1 MPRPIDPDV
10 DLVRKKAR
18 VLASSFSA
26 GLGKV
31 HSRFVADMLSGLLL
45 SGSVRLTEVARA
57 LGEAIPEHSTHK
69 RLSRNLGNAEVGRVV
84 AGNLL
89 QAAAEL
95 IDTDAVL
102 VVDSFEIVKPYA
114 QRMQYLAPGAD
125 SAHGRRKGYSVCEI
139 VSWDMRGGPMPALA
153 QAARHVASDPAAHGH
168 RVSAWNDVVF
178 TPVAQTLWSTRAPDS
193 LGPTAE
199 IVRLIRT
206 VAAACEGRGVFNINA
221 TADTDLPHA
230 LADEAL
236 LRGARPLPAAP
247 RRGRSWAEGSFNY
260 VLRVAPEQPLLH
272 RRRLRDAASIGK
284 ACTKPY
290 GTTIYKTQDDHEESV
305 FLQFGATPV
314 ALPTRHEHP
323 LWLLTIESGLAAQAE
338 QPTSYLLTN
347 QPLRRNRAV
356 LWRLVLSFLQYGHA
370 VSTNRAIKHRFDFD
384 DVRVLSYQRLR
395 NLATLVQAAA
405 FAEALWPG
413 VELRERIF
421 LEPQSRAPAFRVEPY
436 AAAGDEQD

>member
-1 MPRPIDPDV
+1 MARPIDADAN
-10 DLVRKKAR
+10 LVRNKAR
-18 VLASSFSA
+18 ALAGRFSA

-31 HSRFVADMLSGLLL
+31 HSRFVADMVSGLLL
-45 SGSVRLTEVARA
+45 SGSVRLSEVARA
-57 LGEAIPEHSTHK
+57 LAEPIPEHSTHK

-84 AGNLL
+84 ASNLL

-95 IDTDAVL
+95 IDTDAAL
-102 VVDSFEIVKPYA
+102 VVDSFDIVKPYA

-125 SAHGRRKGYSVCEI
+125 SAHGPRKGYSVCEI

-153 QAARHVASDPAAHGH
+153 QAARDLPADLTARGH

-178 TPVAQTLWSTRAPDS
+178 TPVAQTLWSTEAPGS
-193 LGPTAE
+193 LSRTGE

-206 VAAACEGRGVFNINA
+206 VASACGGRGVFNINA
-221 TADTDLPHA
+221 IGESDLPHA
-230 LADEAL
+230 LADET
-236 LRGARPLPAAP
+236 
-247 RRGRSWAEGSFNY
+247 FNY
-260 VLRVAPEQPLLH
+260 VVRVAPEQPLLH
-272 RRRLRDAASIGK
+272 RRRRSDAASIGS

-290 GTTIYKTQDDHEESV
+290 ATTIYKTQEDHEESV

-314 ALPTRHEHP
+314 ALSTGHDQP

-370 VSTNRAIKHRFDFD
+370 VSTNRAIKQRFDFD

-395 NLATLVQAAA
+395 NLATLVHAAA
-405 FAEALWPG
+405 FVEALWPG
-413 VELRERIF
+413 VELKEKIF
-421 LEPQSRAPAFRVEPY
+421 LEPQSHAPVFRAEPY
-436 AAAGDEQD
+436 TAPEVEQD

>member
-1 MPRPIDPDV
+1 MARPVDADV
-10 DLVRKKAR
+10 DLVRSKAR
-18 VLASSFSA
+18 ALAARFSA

-45 SGSVRLTEVARA
+45 AGSVRLTEVARA
-57 LGEAIPEHSTHK
+57 LDEPIPEHSTHK

-89 QAAAEL
+89 HAAVEL
-95 IDTDAVL
+95 IDTDAAL
-102 VVDSFEIVKPYA
+102 VVDSFEVVKPYA

-125 SAHGRRKGYSVCEI
+125 SAHGPRKGYSVCEI

-153 QAARHVASDPAAHGH
+153 QAARDMPDATASRSPRDFAARNLPMAKRH

-178 TPVAQTLWSTRAPDS
+178 TPVAQSLWSSEAPGS
-193 LGPTAE
+193 LSRTGE
-199 IVRLIRT
+199 IVRLVRT
-206 VAAACEGRGVFNINA
+206 VAAACEGRGVFNISA
-221 TADTDLPHA
+221 MADSDLPDA
-230 LADEAL
+230 LAGE
-236 LRGARPLPAAP
+236 R
-247 RRGRSWAEGSFNY
+247 FNY

-272 RRRLRDAASIGK
+272 RRRRSDAVSIGS

-290 GTTIYKTQDDHEESV
+290 ATTIYKTQEDHEESV

-314 ALPTRHEHP
+314 ALPAGHGQP

-370 VSTNRAIKHRFDFD
+370 VSTNRAMKQRFEFD

-395 NLATLVQAAA
+395 NLATLVHAAA
-405 FAEALWPG
+405 FVEALWPG
-413 VELRERIF
+413 IELKEKIF
-421 LEPQSRAPAFRVEPY
+421 LEPQSHAPVFRAEPY
-436 AAAGDEQD
+436 TAPGVEQD

>member
-1 MPRPIDPDV
+1 MAGPVDPNV
-10 DLVRKKAR
+10 DLVRKKAQ
-18 VLASSFSA
+18 VLASDFSA

-45 SGSVRLTEVARA
+45 SGSVRLSEIARA
-57 LGEAIPEHSTHK
+57 LREPIPEHSTHK

-89 QAAAEL
+89 RAAAEL
-95 IDTDAVL
+95 IDADAML
-102 VVDSFEIVKPYA
+102 VVDSFEVVKPYA
-114 QRMQYLAPGAD
+114 QRMQYLAPAAG
-125 SAHGRRKGYSVCEI
+125 SAQGRRKGYSVCEI
-139 VSWDMRGGPMPALA
+139 VRWDMRGGPMPDLA
-153 QAARHVASDPAAHGH
+153 QAARDKPAAPTEHAQ
-168 RVSAWNDVVF
+168 RVSAWDDIVF
-178 TPVAQTLWSTRAPDS
+178 TPVAQTLWSTQAPGS
-193 LGPTAE
+193 LSPTEE

-206 VAAACEGRGVFNINA
+206 VSAACGGRGAFNINA
-221 TADTDLPHA
+221 VADSSLPGA
-230 LADEAL
+230 LVDE
-236 LRGARPLPAAP
+236 RY
-247 RRGRSWAEGSFNY
+247 NY
-260 VLRVAPEQPLLH
+260 VVRIAPEQPLVH
-272 RRRLRDAASIGK
+272 RRRRTDAVGVGR

-290 GTTIYKTQDDHEESV
+290 ATTIYKTQEDHEESV

-314 ALPTRHEHP
+314 ALPERQDKR

-370 VSTNRAIKHRFDFD
+370 VSTNRAIKGKFYFD

-405 FAEALWPG
+405 FVGALWPG
-413 VELRERIF
+413 VELQEKIF
-421 LEPQSRAPAFRVEPY
+421 LEPQSQAPAFRVDPY
-436 AAAGDEQD
+436 LAPDVENA

>member
-1 MPRPIDPDV
+1 MARPIDADV
-10 DLVRKKAR
+10 DLVRNKAR
-18 VLASSFSA
+18 ALASRFSA

-45 SGSVRLTEVARA
+45 SSSVRLTEIARA
-57 LGEAIPEHSTHK
+57 LHEPIPQHSTHK

-84 AGNLL
+84 AANLL

-95 IDTDAVL
+95 IDTDAAL
-102 VVDSFEIVKPYA
+102 VVDSFDIVKPYA

-153 QAARHVASDPAAHGH
+153 RAARDMPADPTAHGH

-178 TPVAQTLWSTRAPDS
+178 TPVAQTLWSTEAPGYASRTD
-193 LGPTAE
+193 E
-199 IVRLIRT
+199 IVRLIQT
-206 VAAACEGRGVFNINA
+206 VASACGGRGVFNMNA
-221 TADTDLPHA
+221 MMDSDLPSA
-230 LADEAL
+230 LANET
-236 LRGARPLPAAP
+236 
-247 RRGRSWAEGSFNY
+247 FNY
-260 VLRVAPEQPLLH
+260 VVRVAPEQPLLH
-272 RRRLRDAASIGK
+272 RRRSSDAVSIGK
-284 ACTKPY
+284 GCTKPY
-290 GTTIYKTQDDHEESV
+290 GTTIYKTQEDHEESV

-314 ALPTRHEHP
+314 ALPTHREHP

-370 VSTNRAIKHRFDFD
+370 VGTNRAIKHRFDFD

-405 FAEALWPG
+405 FMEALWPG
-413 VELRERIF
+413 VELEEKIF
-421 LEPQSRAPAFRVEPY
+421 LEPQSHAPAFRAEPY
-436 AAAGDEQD
+436 KAPKVEQD

>member
-1 MPRPIDPDV
+1 MVGPVDPDI
-10 DLVRKKAR
+10 DLVRSKAR
-18 VLASSFSA
+18 ALASRFST

-57 LGEAIPEHSTHK
+57 LDEPIPEHSTHK

-89 QAAAEL
+89 KAAAEL
-95 IDTDAVL
+95 IDADALL
-102 VVDSFEIVKPYA
+102 VVDSFDIVKPYA
-114 QRMQYLAPGAD
+114 RKMQYLAPATATD
-125 SAHGRRKGYSVCEI
+125 THGRRKGYSVCEI
-139 VSWDMRGGPMPALA
+139 VGWDMRGGPMPALA
-153 QAARHVASDPAAHGH
+153 QAARDMPADPKEQTH
-168 RVSAWNDVVF
+168 RVSAWNELVF
-178 TPVAQTLWSTRAPDS
+178 TPVGQTLWSTQAPGS
-193 LGPTAE
+193 LSRTDE

-206 VAAACEGRGVFNINA
+206 VAAACEGRGVFHANA
-221 TADTDLPHA
+221 TADSDLPDA
-230 LADEAL
+230 LADE
-236 LRGARPLPAAP
+236 PYD
-247 RRGRSWAEGSFNY
+247 Y

-272 RRRLRDAASIGK
+272 RRRLSDAGSIGSG
-284 ACTKPY
+284 CTKPY
-290 GTTIYKTQDDHEESV
+290 GTTIYKTQEDHEESV
-305 FLQFGATPV
+305 FLQFGAAPV
-314 ALPTRHEHP
+314 ALPTRHEQP

-370 VSTNRAIKHRFDFD
+370 VNTNRAIKHRFDFD

-405 FAEALWPG
+405 FVEALWPG
-413 VELRERIF
+413 IELKERIF
-421 LEPQSRAPAFRVEPY
+421 LEPQSLAPVFRAEPYRAPGVEQ
-436 AAAGDEQD
+436 G

>member
-1 MPRPIDPDV
+1 MARPIDADAN
-10 DLVRKKAR
+10 LVRNKAR
-18 VLASSFSA
+18 ALASRFSA

-31 HSRFVADMLSGLLL
+31 HSRFVADMVTGLLL
-45 SGSVRLTEVARA
+45 SGSVRLSEVARA
-57 LGEAIPEHSTHK
+57 LAEPIPEHSTHK

-95 IDTDAVL
+95 IHTDAAL
-102 VVDSFEIVKPYA
+102 VVDSFEVVKPYA
-114 QRMQYLAPGAD
+114 QRMQYLAPGTE

-139 VSWDMRGGPMPALA
+139 VSWDMRGGPMPAFA
-153 QAARHVASDPAAHGH
+153 QAARDMPDATASRSPRDFAARNLPMAKRH

-178 TPVAQTLWSTRAPDS
+178 TPVAQTLWSTEAPGS
-193 LGPTAE
+193 LSRTGE

-206 VAAACEGRGVFNINA
+206 VAAACGGRGVFNINA
-221 TADTDLPHA
+221 IADSD
-230 LADEAL
+230 
-236 LRGARPLPAAP
+236 LPAAL
-247 RRGRSWAEGSFNY
+247 ANETFNY
-260 VLRVAPEQPLLH
+260 VVRVAPQQPLLH
-272 RRRLRDAASIGK
+272 RRRPSDAVSIGK

-290 GTTIYKTQDDHEESV
+290 ATTIYKTQEDHEESV

-314 ALPTRHEHP
+314 ALPTGHDQP

-370 VSTNRAIKHRFDFD
+370 VSTNRAIKQRFDFD

-395 NLATLVQAAA
+395 NLATLVHAAA
-405 FAEALWPG
+405 FVEALWPG
-413 VELRERIF
+413 VELKEKIF
-421 LEPQSRAPAFRVEPY
+421 LEPQSHAPAFRVEPY
-436 AAAGDEQD
+436 TAPEVEQD

>member
-1 MPRPIDPDV
+1 MARPIDADV

-18 VLASSFSA
+18 ALAFRFSE

-57 LGEAIPEHSTHK
+57 LGEPIPEHSTHK
-69 RLSRNLGNAEVGRVV
+69 RLSRNLGNAEVGHVV

-95 IDTDAVL
+95 IDTDTAL

-114 QRMQYLAPGAD
+114 QRMQYLAPAGD
-125 SAHGRRKGYSVCEI
+125 RAHGPRKGYSVCEV
-139 VSWDMRGGPMPALA
+139 VSWDMRGGPMPAFA
-153 QAARHVASDPAAHGH
+153 QAARDLPAESPKQAR

-178 TPVAQTLWSTRAPDS
+178 TPVAQTLWSSEAPGSPSGTD
-193 LGPTAE
+193 E
-199 IVRLIRT
+199 IVRLIRI
-206 VAAACEGRGVFNINA
+206 VAAACGERGVFHINA
-221 TADTDLPHA
+221 TADHDLPRA
-230 LADEAL
+230 LVDE
-236 LRGARPLPAAP
+236 
-247 RRGRSWAEGSFNY
+247 SHKY
-260 VLRVAPEQPLLH
+260 VLWVAPEQQLLH
-272 RRRLRDAASIGK
+272 RRRLSDAASIGSG
-284 ACTKPY
+284 CNKPY
-290 GTTIYKTQDDHEESV
+290 ATTIYKTQEDHEESV

-314 ALPTRHEHP
+314 ALPTHHQQP
-323 LWLLTIESGLAAQAE
+323 LWLLTIESGLASQAE
-338 QPTSYLLTN
+338 QPNSYLLTN

-413 VELRERIF
+413 VELKEKIF
-421 LEPQSRAPAFRVEPY
+421 LEPQSRAPAFRAEPY
-436 AAAGDEQD
+436 TARS

>member
-1 MPRPIDPDV
+1 MVGPVDADG
-10 DLVRKKAR
+10 DLVRSKAR
-18 VLASSFSA
+18 ALASKLSV

-45 SGSVRLTEVARA
+45 SGSVRLTDVARA
-57 LGEAIPEHSTHK
+57 LGEPIPEHSTHK

-89 QAAAEL
+89 QTAAEL
-95 IDTDAVL
+95 IDTDTAL
-102 VVDSFEIVKPYA
+102 VVDSFEVVKPYA
-114 QRMQYLAPGAD
+114 RRMQYLAPGAD
-125 SAHGRRKGYSVCEI
+125 SAYGGRKGYSVCEI

-153 QAARHVASDPAAHGH
+153 QVARDMPSDPAAHGH

-193 LGPTAE
+193 LGRTAE
-199 IVRLIRT
+199 IVRLIRN
-206 VAAACEGRGVFNINA
+206 VARACEGRGVFNINA
-221 TADTDLPHA
+221 TADTDLPDA
-230 LADEAL
+230 LADE
-236 LRGARPLPAAP
+236 R
-247 RRGRSWAEGSFNY
+247 FNY
-260 VLRVAPEQPLLH
+260 VLRVAPEQPLHH
-272 RRRLRDAASIGK
+272 RRRLSDAASIGK

-314 ALPTRHEHP
+314 ALPTPHEHP

-370 VSTNRAIKHRFDFD
+370 VNTNRAIKHRFDFD

-413 VELRERIF
+413 VELKEKIF
-421 LEPQSRAPAFRVEPY
+421 LEPQSRAPAFRAEPY
-436 AAAGDEQD
+436 AAPGVEQG

>member
-1 MPRPIDPDV
+1 MAHPIDADA
-10 DLVRKKAR
+10 DLVRNKAR
-18 VLASSFSA
+18 ALAGRFSA

-45 SGSVRLTEVARA
+45 SGSVRLSEVARA
-57 LGEAIPEHSTHK
+57 LDEPIPEHSTHK

-95 IDTDAVL
+95 IHTDAAL
-102 VVDSFEIVKPYA
+102 VVDSFEVVKPYA
-114 QRMQYLAPGAD
+114 QRMQYLAPGTE

-153 QAARHVASDPAAHGH
+153 QAARDMPDATASRSPRDFAARNLPMAKRH

-178 TPVAQTLWSTRAPDS
+178 TPVAQTLWSTEAPGS
-193 LGPTAE
+193 LSRTGE

-206 VAAACEGRGVFNINA
+206 VAAACGGRGVFNINA
-221 TADTDLPHA
+221 IADSD
-230 LADEAL
+230 
-236 LRGARPLPAAP
+236 LPAAL
-247 RRGRSWAEGSFNY
+247 ANETFNY
-260 VLRVAPEQPLLH
+260 VVRVAPQQPLLH
-272 RRRLRDAASIGK
+272 RRRPSDAVSIGK

-290 GTTIYKTQDDHEESV
+290 ATTIYKTQEDYEESV

-314 ALPTRHEHP
+314 TLRTGHDQP

-370 VSTNRAIKHRFDFD
+370 VNTNRAIKQRFDFD

-405 FAEALWPG
+405 FMEALWPG
-413 VELRERIF
+413 VELKEKIF
-421 LEPQSRAPAFRVEPY
+421 LEPQSHAPAFRAEPY
-436 AAAGDEQD
+436 KAPADEQD

>member
-1 MPRPIDPDV
+1 MVRPIDAEV
-10 DLVRKKAR
+10 DLVRKKAKA
-18 VLASSFSA
+18 LAARFSV

-31 HSRFVADMLSGLLL
+31 QSRFVADMLSGLLV
-45 SGSVRLTEVARA
+45 SGSVRLTEVARV
-57 LGEAIPEHSTHK
+57 LGEPIPKHSTHK
-69 RLSRNLGNAEVGRVV
+69 RLSRNLGSAEVGRVV

-89 QAAAEL
+89 QAASEL
-95 IDTDAVL
+95 IDADAAL

-125 SAHGRRKGYSVCEI
+125 GAHGRRKGYNVCEI

-153 QAARHVASDPAAHGH
+153 QAARDMPADPTAHGI

-178 TPVAQTLWSTRAPDS
+178 TPVAQTLWSTEAPGS
-193 LGPTAE
+193 LSRTGE

-206 VAAACEGRGVFNINA
+206 VAAACEGRGVFNIDA
-221 TADTDLPHA
+221 TADTDLPDA

-236 LRGARPLPAAP
+236 LRGASPSRSPAD
-247 RRGRSWAEGSFNY
+247 GSFNY

-272 RRRLRDAASIGK
+272 RRRSSDAASIGK

-290 GTTIYKTQDDHEESV
+290 GTTIYKTQEDHEESV

-314 ALPTRHEHP
+314 ALPTRHEHA
-323 LWLLTIESGLAAQAE
+323 LWLLTIESGLATQAE

-356 LWRLVLSFLQYGHA
+356 LWRLVLSFLQHGHA
-370 VSTNRAIKHRFDFD
+370 VRTNRAIKQRFDFD

-405 FAEALWPG
+405 FVEALWPG
-413 VELRERIF
+413 VELKERIF
-421 LEPQSRAPAFRVEPY
+421 LEPQSPAPAFRAEPY
-436 AAAGDEQD
+436 TPPGVEQD

>member
-1 MPRPIDPDV
+1 MVRPIDPDV
-10 DLVRKKAR
+10 DLVRNKAKA
-18 VLASSFSA
+18 LASRLST

-31 HSRFVADMLSGLLL
+31 HSRFVADMVTGLLV
-45 SGSVRLTEVARA
+45 SGSVRLSKIARA
-57 LGEAIPEHSTHK
+57 LDEPIPEHSTHK

-84 AGNLL
+84 ADNLL
-89 QAAAEL
+89 LEAAAL
-95 IDTDAVL
+95 IDADAALVL
-102 VVDSFEIVKPYA
+102 DSFEVVKPYA
-114 QRMQYLAPGAD
+114 RKMQYLAPATAPD
-125 SAHGRRKGYSVCEI
+125 RPKGYSVCEI
-139 VSWDMRGGPMPALA
+139 VSWDVRGGPMPALA
-153 QAARHVASDPAAHGH
+153 QAARDMPADPIAQAH

-178 TPVAQTLWSTRAPDS
+178 TPVAQTLWSPEAPGS
-193 LGPTAE
+193 LSRTDQ

-206 VAAACEGRGVFNINA
+206 VAAACGGRGVFNINA
-221 TADTDLPHA
+221 TADTDLPGI
-230 LADEAL
+230 LADE
-236 LRGARPLPAAP
+236 PC
-247 RRGRSWAEGSFNY
+247 NY

-272 RRRLRDAASIGK
+272 RRRRTDAAEVGK
-284 ACTKPY
+284 ACDKPY

-314 ALPTRHEHP
+314 ALATRHDQP

-370 VSTNRAIKHRFDFD
+370 VNTNRAIKRRFDFD

-413 VELRERIF
+413 VELKEKIF
-421 LEPQSRAPAFRVEPY
+421 LEPQSDAPTFRAEPY
-436 AAAGDEQD
+436 TAPGVERD